1 MTARRSS
8 RRQSTLIGAA
18 LIGAMLAIA
27 GILAIVGAS
36 SVANSTAG
44 QSVDVDER
52 PVIEF
57 PATANAALAVVDDRG
72 RLASLVV
79 ATLLPSGA
87 GGTIV
92 TVPVNA
98 DVNVGLEP
106 TARPLNTFV
115 DADDPAA
122 FFEAVENT
130 LALSL
135 QFGEIVGTE
144 RLAELLEPVSPVR
157 VDLPAPVLDG
167 PFGDAVTVVE
177 AGEGVLGAAA
187 VANALAAIDSSGAS
201 YDHHW
206 IDVELWSAIAAGAGV
221 AEPDGLSV
229 ESLDELFASLWA
241 GPVQVRDLEL
251 QGEVES
257 LDVDAV
263 VLSRRDTVVLLSQI
277 SPTRVSAPG
286 DGLIF
291 RVVVPFSDE
300 QIAASDGLFASRS
313 EVARTVVGEMLFFQ
327 NNVVSVDTS
336 AAAAGA
342 PAITQID
349 VVDERLVAELQASAF
364 VVYGEAN
371 VVLATEVI
379 DGVDAVITLGTSYL
393 DLKADAAV
401 AGESAAETDVAD
413 TVDGDG

>member
-1 MTARRSS
+1 MTARSSS
-8 RRQSTLIGAA
+8 RRRSTLIGAG
-18 LIGAMLAIA
+18 LVVAMLAVA

-44 QSVDVDER
+44 EAVGVDER
-52 PVIEF
+52 PVIEL
-57 PATANAALAVVDDRG
+57 PATENAALAVVDDRG

-79 ATLLPSGA
+79 ATLLPDGS

-106 TARPLNTFV
+106 TALPLDTFV

-122 FFEAVENT
+122 FFEVVENT

-144 RLAELLEPVSPVR
+144 RLAELIEPVSPVR
-157 VDLPAPVLDG
+157 VDLAAPVLDG

-177 AGEGVLGAAA
+177 SGASSLDA
-187 VANALAAIDSSGAS
+187 VTAANALAAIDNSGKS

-206 IDVELWSAIAAGAGV
+206 IDVALWSATAAGAGA
-221 AEPDGLSV
+221 AEHEGVSV
-229 ESLDELFASLWA
+229 DDLDELFAHLWA

-257 LDVDAV
+257 VDVDAV
-263 VLSRRDTVVLLSQI
+263 VLSRRDTVVVLAQI

-300 QIAASDGLFASRS
+300 QMAAADGLFASRT

-327 NNVVSVDTS
+327 NNVVSVDTTGS
-336 AAAAGA
+336 VDGA
-342 PAITQID
+342 PAITLIE
-349 VVDERLVAELQASAF
+349 VVDERLVAELQSSAF
-364 VVYGEAN
+364 VIYGDAKA
-371 VVLATEVI
+371 VLATEVI
-379 DGVDAVITLGTSYL
+379 DGVDAVVTLGTSYF
-393 DLKADAAV
+393 DLKTDAAG
-401 AGESAAETDVAD
+401 ANESAAEVDVAD